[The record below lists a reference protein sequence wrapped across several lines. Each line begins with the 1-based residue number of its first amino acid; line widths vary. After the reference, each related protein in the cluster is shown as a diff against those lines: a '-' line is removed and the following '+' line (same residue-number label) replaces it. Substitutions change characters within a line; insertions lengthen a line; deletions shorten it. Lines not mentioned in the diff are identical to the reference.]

1 MDKEIILA
9 KLDKFCPSW
18 IDRPDWSLSI
28 AEIMQHVIR
37 QVLPGLLDVKVEHL
51 DRDKIIGSA
60 PYKRETANVVG
71 YMHGGTLFTLG
82 DTLAGAYL
90 WANSD
95 ENHYA
100 VTTGC
105 EIKYLKPV
113 KSGIVR
119 CTVVEKSRNDRK
131 VTLKASFEDD
141 DHRVLS
147 GMTLEYLLM
156 TIDSRG

>member
-1 MDKEIILA
+1 MDKELTLA

-28 AEIMQHVIR
+28 AEIMQHVIS
-37 QVLPGLLDVKVEHL
+37 QVLPGLLDVKVEYIGA
-51 DRDKIIGSA
+51 DKITGSA
-60 PYKRETANVVG
+60 PYKRETANVMG

-82 DTLAGAYL
+82 DTLAGAFL

-95 ENHYA
+95 ETHYA

-113 KSGIVR
+113 IRGTVK
-119 CTVVEKSRNDRK
+119 CTVVEQSRNDRK
-131 VTLKASFEDD
+131 VTLAATF
-141 DHRVLS
+141 
-147 GMTLEYLLM
+147 
-156 TIDSRG
+156 